1 MERKNALSFVQR
13 QIGYEFKNLDLLE
26 QAFTRRSYTE
36 ENGGENNEVLEF
48 LGDKVLDFIVVKILS
63 ERFGVFEKEEQDP
76 TRWNKKLF
84 TGNFISEVSEGKL
97 SEIKAR
103 LVNKNALAARIDDL
117 GITDFVLADLL
128 KMSKGDIANGV
139 MKQPSVKEDLFEA
152 ILGAVALDS
161 EWNLEELQNT
171 VEVMLEPDDNID
183 ADEFSYVQFIQDWVA
198 NDSNTVPVY
207 LFKKARYSTSWYLP
221 FDGLSQTFNLED
233 PKQNEVEFWCM
244 MHIADR
250 LPDFRGFGKS
260 KSEARREACKVAYNY
275 LDEQGFLPTIRD
287 EIENPNRDEAIG
299 QLEILARRGYFS
311 IPTYDFTQ
319 EYDNNGNPVWKSE
332 CHIAEYDVYCDAESS
347 SKKDAKKDAAYE
359 MLLYVLGYEEKE
371 NE

>member
-1 MERKNALSFVQR
+1 MERKDALAFVQR

-63 ERFGVFEKEEQDP
+63 EKFGKFEEEEQDSFLG
-76 TRWNKKLF
+76 TKKLYKGSF
-84 TGNFISEVSEGKL
+84 VSEFGEGKL

-103 LVNKNALAARIDDL
+103 LVNKNSLANRIDDL
-117 GITDFVLADLL
+117 GFTDFVLADLL

-139 MKQPSVKEDLFEA
+139 IHQPSVKEDLFEA
-152 ILGAVALDS
+152 ILGAIALDS
-161 EWNLEELQNT
+161 GWNLEELQNT

-198 NDSNTVPVY
+198 DDSNTVPYY
-207 LFKKARYSTSWYLP
+207 LFKKASYSTSWYWP
-221 FDGLSQTFNLED
+221 FEGVSQNFGFD
-233 PKQNEVEFWCM
+233 DKRQNEVEFWCM

-260 KSEARREACKVAYNY
+260 KSEARKAACEVAYNY
-275 LDEQGFLPTIRD
+275 LDKQGFLPTIRD
-287 EIENPNRDEAIG
+287 EIENPDRNEAIG

-311 IPTYDFTQ
+311 IPTYNFSQ
-319 EYDNNGNPVWKSE
+319 EYDNNGNPIWKAE
-332 CHIAEYDVYCDAESS
+332 CHIAEYDTYFYAESS
-347 SKKDAKKDAAYE
+347 SKKEAKKDSAYE
-359 MLLYVLGYEEKE
+359 MLLYVLDYEEEE

>member
-36 ENGGENNEVLEF
+36 ESGGENNEVLEF

-128 KMSKGDIANGV
+128 KISKGDIANGV
-139 MKQPSVKEDLFEA
+139 MNQPSVKEDLFEA

-161 EWNLEELQNT
+161 E
-171 VEVMLEPDDNID
+171 
-183 ADEFSYVQFIQDWVA
+183 
-198 NDSNTVPVY
+198 
-207 LFKKARYSTSWYLP
+207 
-221 FDGLSQTFNLED
+221 
-233 PKQNEVEFWCM
+233 
-244 MHIADR
+244 
-250 LPDFRGFGKS
+250 
-260 KSEARREACKVAYNY
+260 
-275 LDEQGFLPTIRD
+275 
-287 EIENPNRDEAIG
+287 
-299 QLEILARRGYFS
+299 
-311 IPTYDFTQ
+311 
-319 EYDNNGNPVWKSE
+319 
-332 CHIAEYDVYCDAESS
+332 
-347 SKKDAKKDAAYE
+347 
-359 MLLYVLGYEEKE
+359 
-371 NE
+371 